1 METKKRTQ
9 ATDIAEIA
17 TKLDGKVKFSSIIYS
32 QQMLSEKYRET
43 GVNDMY
49 FIGKKFGLWF
59 YTSRAAL
66 DSLCYLQNPKFPTWV
81 LCGANGVG
89 KDEPPD
95 VTDTPGV
102 RYAVTESDF
111 W

>member
-1 METKKRTQ
+1 MVIRPNG
-9 ATDIAEIA
+9 I
-17 TKLDGKVKFSSIIYS
+17 
-32 QQMLSEKYRET
+32 
-43 GVNDMY
+43 
-49 FIGKKFGLWF
+49 LWR
-59 YTSRAAL
+59 YIPIL
-66 DSLCYLQNPKFPTWV
+66 L

>member
-1 METKKRTQ
+1 MQPLFPVSFFLVAYLNGCIMEIWK
-9 ATDIAEIA
+9 DVP
-17 TKLDGKVKFSSIIYS
+17 GY
-32 QQMLSEKYRET
+32 
-43 GVNDMY
+43 
-49 FIGKKFGLWF
+49 IGILWR
-59 YTSRAAL
+59 YIPIL
-66 DSLCYLQNPKFPTWV
+66 L

>member
-1 METKKRTQ
+1 MTITFQPEGKTIEIQPEQTILAAAHQ
-9 ATDIAEIA
+9 A
-17 TKLDGKVKFSSIIYS
+17 
-32 QQMLSEKYRET
+32 
-43 GVNDMY
+43 GVELV
-49 FIGKKFGLWF
+49 GP
-59 YTSRAAL
+59 A
-66 DSLCYLQNPKFPTWV
+66 
-81 LCGANGVG
+81 GANGVG